1 MCYEST
7 IFYYKISMETTYTL
21 CHIYR
26 FPKYGLG
33 QALKMRVGRVLFFGL
48 NAVILT
54 SRNSIRASGGYTVSH
69 IVIP

>member
-1 MCYEST
+1 VLAQIWQKQS
-7 IFYYKISMETTYTL
+7 L
-21 CHIYR
+21 A
-26 FPKYGLG
+26 

>member
-1 MCYEST
+1 M
-7 IFYYKISMETTYTL
+7 IFNSAGPIMAKPIL
-21 CHIYR
+21 A
-26 FPKYGLG
+26 